1 MVACTE
7 RGDWP
12 VTSSV
17 ELIAALP
24 KAELHVHLVG
34 ATTVDTV
41 LELARRHPGRVPTD
55 REELARYYEF
65 VDFPHFINVY
75 SAVNK
80 LVATPEDVRTLLLGL
95 ARDLAANN
103 VRYAEVTVSAVAH
116 FARIS
121 PADLSAALV
130 TGRRQALAEH
140 GVELAWI
147 FDVPLPSD
155 EPDGR
160 GTLDYALSQRPEGTV
175 GFGLAGLEAPY
186 RRADFRPVFREA
198 VAAGLRS
205 VPHAGETTG
214 PEEIWAALRDLDAE
228 RIGHGVSA
236 VKDEKLLRHLAETGV
251 PLEVSLTSN
260 VRTRAVPSLA
270 EHPLPRLLD
279 AGVTVTLNTDDPGM
293 FGTDL
298 NREYRLCHEVF
309 GLGRSELAELA
320 RNAAR
325 AAFCSE
331 QTRSRLLKG
340 IDAVERAAAE
350 Q

>member
-1 MVACTE
+1 MDVRE
-7 RGDWP
+7 F
-12 VTSSV
+12 
-17 ELIAALP
+17 IAALP

-34 ATTVDTV
+34 AASVDTV

-55 REELARYYEF
+55 RAELARYYEF
-65 VDFPHFINVY
+65 TDFPHFINVY

-80 LVATPEDVRTLLLGL
+80 LVTTPEDVQTLLLGL

-121 PADLSAALV
+121 PDDLSAALV
-130 TGRRQALAEH
+130 AGRRQALAEH
-140 GVELAWI
+140 DVELAWI

-160 GTLDYALSQRPEGTV
+160 GTLDYALDQRPEGTV

-186 RRADFRPVFREA
+186 RRADFRPVFQEA
-198 VAAGLRS
+198 IAAGLRS

-214 PEEIWAALRDLDAE
+214 PKEIWAALRDLDAE

-236 VKDEKLLRHLAETGV
+236 VRDEKLVKHLVETGI

-260 VRTRAVPSLA
+260 ICTKAVPSLA
-270 EHPLPRLLD
+270 EHPLPQLLD
-279 AGVTVTLNTDDPGM
+279 AGVTVTVNTDDPGM

-298 NREYRLCHEVF
+298 NREYLLCHEVF

-325 AAFCSE
+325 AAFCGE
-331 QTRSRLLKG
+331 QTRSRLLEG

>member
-1 MVACTE
+1 MDIEAF
-7 RGDWP
+7 
-12 VTSSV
+12 
-17 ELIAALP
+17 IAALP

-34 ATTVDTV
+34 AASVDTV
-41 LELARRHPGRVPTD
+41 LELARRHPLTQVPKD
-55 REELARYYEF
+55 RDELARYYEF
-65 VDFPHFINVY
+65 TDFPHFINVY

-80 LVATPEDVRTLLLGL
+80 LVTTPEDVQTMLLGI

-103 VRYAEVTVSAVAH
+103 VRYAELTVSAVAH
-116 FARIS
+116 FRHGIGPDA
-121 PADLSAALV
+121 LSEALV
-130 TGRRQALAEH
+130 AGRKKALAEH

-147 FDVPLPSD
+147 FDVPMPSD
-155 EPDGR
+155 HREGYS
-160 GTLDYALSQRPEGTV
+160 TLEYVLDQWPEGTV
-175 GFGLAGLEAPY
+175 GLGLAGLEAPY
-186 RRADFRPVFREA
+186 PRKSFTAAFQEA
-198 VAAGLRS
+198 KAAGLRS
-205 VPHAGETTG
+205 LPHAGETTG
-214 PEEIWAALRDLDAE
+214 PEEIWAALRDLGAE

-236 VKDEKLLRHLAETGV
+236 TSDAKLLKHLAETGI

-260 VRTRAVPSLA
+260 VCTKAVPSLA

-298 NREYRLCHEVF
+298 NREYLLCHEVF
-309 GLGRSELAELA
+309 GLGRSELADLA

-331 QTRSRLLKG
+331 QTRSRLLEG
-340 IDAVERAAAE
+340 IDAVERAASE

>member
-1 MVACTE
+1 M
-7 RGDWP
+7 
-12 VTSSV
+12 
-17 ELIAALP
+17 P
-24 KAELHVHLVG
+24 K
-34 ATTVDTV
+34 
-41 LELARRHPGRVPTD
+41 D
-55 REELARYYEF
+55 RAELARYYEF
-65 VDFPHFINVY
+65 TDFPHFINVY

-80 LVATPEDVRTLLLGL
+80 LVTTPDDVQTMLLGL

-103 VRYAEVTVSAVAH
+103 VRYAEVTVSAIAH
-116 FARIS
+116 FPYGTGPEA
-121 PADLSAALV
+121 LSEALV
-130 TGRRQALAEH
+130 KGRRRALAEH

-147 FDVPLPSD
+147 FDVPMPSD
-155 EPDGR
+155 LREGYS
-160 GTLDYALSQRPEGTV
+160 TLEYVLDQRPEGTV
-175 GFGLAGLEAPY
+175 GLGLAGLETPY
-186 RRADFRPVFREA
+186 PRGGFKAAFQEA
-198 VAAGLRS
+198 RAAGLRS
-205 VPHAGETTG
+205 LPHAGETTG
-214 PEEIWAALRDLDAE
+214 PEEIWAALEDLGAE

-236 VKDEKLLRHLAETGV
+236 ANDDRLLKHLAETGI

-260 VRTRAVPSLA
+260 VCTKAVSSLA

-293 FGTDL
+293 FGTNL
-298 NREYRLCHEVF
+298 NREYLLAHEVF

-331 QTRSRLLKG
+331 QTRSGLLKG

>member
-1 MVACTE
+1 VDIEAF
-7 RGDWP
+7 
-12 VTSSV
+12 
-17 ELIAALP
+17 IAALP

-34 ATTVDTV
+34 AASLDTV
-41 LELARRHPGRVPTD
+41 LELARRHPRTLVPTD
-55 REELARYYEF
+55 RAELARYYEF
-65 VDFPHFINVY
+65 TDFPQFITVY

-80 LVATPEDVRTLLLGL
+80 LVTTPDDVQTMLLGL

-103 VRYAEVTVSAVAH
+103 VRYAEVTVSAIAH
-116 FARIS
+116 FPYGTGPEA
-121 PADLSAALV
+121 LSEALV
-130 TGRRQALAEH
+130 NGRHRALAEH

-147 FDVPLPSD
+147 FDVPMPSD
-155 EPDGR
+155 HREGYS
-160 GTLDYALSQRPEGTV
+160 TLEYVLDHRPEGTV
-175 GFGLAGLEAPY
+175 GLGLAGLEAPY
-186 RRADFRPVFREA
+186 PRAGFKAAFQDA
-198 VAAGLRS
+198 KAAGLRS
-205 VPHAGETTG
+205 LPHAGETTG
-214 PEEIWAALRDLDAE
+214 PEEIWAALEDLGAE

-236 VKDEKLLRHLAETGV
+236 TSDDRLLKHLAATGI

-260 VRTRAVPSLA
+260 ICTRAVPSLA

-293 FGTDL
+293 FGTNL
-298 NREYRLCHEVF
+298 NREYRLAHEVF

-331 QTRSRLLKG
+331 QTRSRMLDG

>member
-1 MVACTE
+1 MDIEAFV
-7 RGDWP
+7 
-12 VTSSV
+12 
-17 ELIAALP
+17 AALP

-34 ATTVDTV
+34 AASVDTV
-41 LELARRHPGRVPTD
+41 LELSRRHPRSRVPKD
-55 REELARYYEF
+55 RDELARYYEF
-65 VDFPHFINVY
+65 TDFPHFINVY

-80 LVATPEDVRTLLLGL
+80 LVTTPEDVQTLLLGL

-116 FARIS
+116 FPYGIT
-121 PADLSAALV
+121 PATLSEALV
-130 TGRRQALAEH
+130 AGRGKALAEYD
-140 GVELAWI
+140 VELAWI

-155 EPDGR
+155 APDGR
-160 GTLDYALSQRPEGTV
+160 GTLDYALHQRPAGTV

-186 RRADFRPVFREA
+186 RRADFRSVFQEA
-198 VAAGLRS
+198 IAAGLHS

-214 PEEIWAALRDLDAE
+214 PEEIWAALHDLGAE

-236 VKDEKLLRHLAETGV
+236 AQDEKLLKHLAETGIPV
-251 PLEVSLTSN
+251 ETSLTSN
-260 VRTRAVPSLA
+260 IRTKAVPSLA

-298 NREYRLCHEVF
+298 NREYLLCHEAF
-309 GLGRSELAELA
+309 GLGRAELAELA

-331 QTRSRLLKG
+331 QTRSRLLEG